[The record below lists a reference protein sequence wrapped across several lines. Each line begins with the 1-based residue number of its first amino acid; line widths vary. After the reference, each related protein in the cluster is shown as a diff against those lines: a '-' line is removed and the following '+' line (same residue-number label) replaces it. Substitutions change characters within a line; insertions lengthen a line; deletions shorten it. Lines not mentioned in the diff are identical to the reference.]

1 MINIYYL
8 VDTNSVLSSKFKRKV
23 NLEKIVSA
31 AVKGKLLITKYIKM
45 VHVTAMSSAQHI
57 ENALTKPSTT
67 HCQEQVGLSSNIRA
81 IKGLLWQRKHT
92 FH

>member
-1 MINIYYL
+1 M
-8 VDTNSVLSSKFKRKV
+8 VP
-23 NLEKIVSA
+23 VS
-31 AVKGKLLITKYIKM
+31 
-45 VHVTAMSSAQHI
+45 AMSSAQHI